1 MSTTAEDRT
10 ELISEVINALAGPVT
25 SGLRAA
31 GQINQRRL
39 DVQQHLEESLGELRR
54 MSQVVQRLVNLLDE
68 LEGPIRD
75 AIPQVTRATAVL
87 REVLDQAPDDI
98 GTRLAST
105 LTTLNGVVE
114 GLGPMAVMAQGMFG
128 QRGTPAQP
136 PSGPAPSGS
145 PRQPKSA
152 QTTSTSTKPRA
163 KKVAATTT
171 SAKKV
176 TAKKV
181 TANKVT
187 AKKDSAKKGTTAA
200 TPVKKKSAK
209 KAAAPRR

>member
-176 TAKKV
+176 TA
-181 TANKVT
+181 NKVT

>member
-176 TAKKV
+176 TA
-181 TANKVT
+181 NKVT

-200 TPVKKKSAK
+200 TPVKKKTSK

>member
-176 TAKKV
+176 TA
-181 TANKVT
+181 NKVT

-200 TPVKKKSAK
+200 TPVKKKSSK